1 MKRNILH
8 TLRMAA
14 LLPLLLAS
22 CTQEELLLP
31 ESDNAIPLSVT
42 VTDDGY
48 VSTDNAVTRV
58 AENGYATNFTAG
70 DACGLY
76 IVRGGKLLCTNI
88 KLTATTVGSSLQW
101 QPPTGTTLA
110 GGLKNEK
117 YFLYYPYQSNM
128 TGKVDAAATDA
139 AGFFAP
145 LVNGWQPKAD
155 QSTYANYTASDL
167 MTAEGTATLRAD
179 GKLVLSFSM
188 THRMALA
195 VLGMPKTV
203 YKFTNTPA
211 ISDYTVTAQA
221 NLTGSVKPYA
231 IASDNTYRYI
241 VKPSTDITVTG
252 SYAGGR
258 REFSQT
264 MNVAAGN
271 YKIYRAGGSTTVQH
285 NLQSGDYLLC
295 DGSLLS
301 KGTTLTA
308 LQKAECVAVV
318 FHAGHHTAD
327 VSNYS
332 GTGIGQQ
339 KCHGYAVALNDAV
352 PDAETCEYYLLGKS
366 SSIDESFIWGMAS
379 NPIGCFPE
387 GQDNESYPEKDWS
400 GYAWTQKIIAA
411 GGNDKVYGLPESPIT
426 YFATLTYE
434 EKEAAPKNSSGWF
447 LPSIGQLESI
457 SDNFCSPSS
466 VLPAVMTF
474 FSAEYWSSS
483 EKYGGQANG
492 ALSYGMFVFFG
503 NVSESSKLDDHMDV
517 RPVLAF

>member
-42 VTDDGY
+42 VTDGGY
-48 VSTDNAVTRV
+48 VSTDNAVTRI

-88 KLTATTVGSSLQW
+88 KLTATTVGGSLQW

-128 TGKVDAAATDA
+128 TDKVNAAATDA
-139 AGFFAP
+139 AGFFAT

-155 QSTYANYTASDL
+155 QSTYANYAASDL
-167 MTAEGTATLRAD
+167 MTAEGTATLPAD

-221 NLTGSVKPYA
+221 NLTGGVKPYA

-301 KGTTLTA
+301 KDETLTA

-332 GTGIGQQ
+332 ETGIGQQ

-352 PDAETCEYYLLGKS
+352 PDAETCEYYLDRGH
-366 SSIDESFIWGMAS
+366 SIDRSFIWGMAS
-379 NPIGCFPE
+379 LLIGCFPA
-387 GQDNESYPEKDWS
+387 QDNETYPEKDWS
-400 GYAWTQKIIAA
+400 GYAWTQKIIEY
-411 GGNDKVYGLPESPIT
+411 GGKDLEGHERVSPIT
-426 YFATLTYE
+426 YFATVTYE

-457 SDNFCSPSS
+457 KSNFAFS
-466 VLPAVMTF
+466 LPDVMTF
-474 FSAEYWSSS
+474 FSGNYWSSS
-483 EKYGGQANG
+483 EKYNG
-492 ALSYGMFVFFG
+492 EKNVALSYDMVYG
-503 NVSESSKLDDHMDV
+503 NVSQSIKNTNSWDV